1 MTSYRHISSA
11 LWLPILFLI
20 CGAGF
25 SAFAQDADTLSRNA
39 MILRALAAD
48 ASQTPETDTSQ
59 TPETDTLQTQKA
71 DTLYCDKAIKMDSTL
86 VGKTIFDVLPT
97 HSKGDTG
104 NVIVNQD
111 YALQNAFQRHITES
125 GFKEINGYRIR
136 IYFSNAQNA
145 REASMAAA
153 WRFQSHFEGHNV
165 YRQFVNP
172 NFKVTVGDFR
182 TKSEALAFL
191 DAVRADFPAAFI
203 VREKIHYTY

>member
-1 MTSYRHISSA
+1 MTSYRHISST

-20 CGAGF
+20 CGTGF

-39 MILRALAAD
+39 MILHALAAD
-48 ASQTPETDTSQ
+48 ASQTPETDT
-59 TPETDTLQTQKA
+59 LQMSKA
-71 DTLYCDKAIKMDSTL
+71 DTLYCDTAIKMDTTL

-104 NVIVNQD
+104 NVIVDQD
-111 YALQNAFQRHITES
+111 YSLQNAFQRHIAES
-125 GFKEINGYRIR
+125 GFKGINGYRIR

>member
-1 MTSYRHISSA
+1 MTLNKLISSA
-11 LWLPILFLI
+11 LSLCILFLAS
-20 CGAGF
+20 GAGF
-25 SAFAQDADTLSRNA
+25 RAFAQNADTLSHNT

-48 ASQTPETDTSQ
+48 TLQTPEV
-59 TPETDTLQTQKA
+59 DTLQTPKA
-71 DTLYCDKAIKMDSTL
+71 DTLYCDTVIKMDSTL
-86 VGKTIFDVLPT
+86 VGKTIFDVLPSY
-97 HSKGDTG
+97 SKGDAG
-104 NVIVNQD
+104 NVSVNQSF
-111 YALQNAFQRHITES
+111 ALREAMQRHIAET

-153 WRFQSHFEGHNV
+153 WRFQSHFEGYNV

-182 TKSEALAFL
+182 TRSEALAFL

-203 VREKIHYTY
+203 VREKIHFTY